1 LRGFQIILNFI
12 ISLIGIILVSG
23 LPVLLSGIN
32 KNEIYIDAYW
42 KTVQDII
49 YAIFHP
55 SELTYVIIGGHKER
69 DLFPYL
75 WDPIVYSLTVLFSS
89 FLCAI
94 TLAILFT
101 IVSMLFSEKVRIRIK
116 FFFYIFESLPD
127 ILIILSVQFALL
139 FYFKKSGIL
148 LFEIASTYEEKAYV
162 LPILILAILPAVQ
175 LFRVSILSFESESQ
189 KNYVLLAKSIGLG
202 KLFILTV
209 HILRNAIISVF
220 FQSKKTV
227 WFMLSNLFVIELL
240 FNIPGITRFLLSTFQ
255 PNLFT
260 LAILSIFIPLFLFYN
275 LGEYVLSKK
284 ANRGEEL

>member
-1 LRGFQIILNFI
+1 MRGFQIILNFI

-75 WDPIVYSLTVLFSS
+75 WDPIAYSLTVLFSS

-116 FFFYIFESLPD
+116 LFFYIFESLPD

-139 FYFKKSGIL
+139 FYYKKSGIL
-148 LFEIASTYEEKAYV
+148 LFEIVSTYEEKAYV

-175 LFRVSILSFESESQ
+175 LFRVSILSFESESK

-227 WFMLSNLFVIELL
+227 WFMLSNLLVIELL

-284 ANRGEEL
+284 ANRGEDL